1 MGALQ
6 NNDSTDQGIEISFRF
21 ASPANKGH
29 TGPLDRF
36 TRMIK
41 NPLYSP
47 MLNHQTARYG
57 PIEISRNVAKQRVTI
72 TDANGK
78 AWIYIFTLS
87 KQSGPPCIG
96 CWMTDSVILPP
107 VKRADQ

>member
-78 AWIYIFTLS
+78 AWIYIFT
-87 KQSGPPCIG
+87 
-96 CWMTDSVILPP
+96 P
-107 VKRADQ
+107 VQAIRPTLHRLLDD